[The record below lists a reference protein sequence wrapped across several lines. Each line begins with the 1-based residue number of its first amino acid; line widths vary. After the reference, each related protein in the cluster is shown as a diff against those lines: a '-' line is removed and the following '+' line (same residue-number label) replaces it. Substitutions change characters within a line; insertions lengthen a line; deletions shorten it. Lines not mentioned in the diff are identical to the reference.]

1 MLIIA
6 PCFHQRCKQKE
17 LNLDRQK
24 SGIASEALIDS
35 TVSVT
40 ARQSDTV
47 PIASE
52 VTIALV
58 NRADATGAGR
68 LSKPAVRGD
77 RIMGPILQYAAES
90 AATRGNFTS
99 VAGNN
104 AASRQGN
111 EAKSRH

>member
-6 PCFHQRCKQKE
+6 LCFHQRCKQKE
-17 LNLDRQK
+17 LDLDHQK

-77 RIMGPILQYAAES
+77 RIMGPDPFNSGRI
-90 AATRGNFTS
+90 
-99 VAGNN
+99 
-104 AASRQGN
+104 SRDAREFHLCRRQQCG
-111 EAKSRH
+111 EPARK

>member
-6 PCFHQRCKQKE
+6 LCFHQRCKQKE
-17 LNLDRQK
+17 LELDYQK
-24 SGIASEALIDS
+24 SGIASDALIDS

-77 RIMGPILQYAAES
+77 RIMGPDPFNSGRISRDAREFHLRRRQQCGEP
-90 AATRGNFTS
+90 TR
-99 VAGNN
+99 
-104 AASRQGN
+104 
-111 EAKSRH
+111 K

>member
-77 RIMGPILQYAAES
+77 RIIMGPDPFNGGRISRDAREFHLRRRQQCGEP
-90 AATRGNFTS
+90 TR
-99 VAGNN
+99 
-104 AASRQGN
+104 
-111 EAKSRH
+111 K